1 MTVRL
6 VTDSTSYIDEIT
18 KEDLDIKTVH
28 LCVQFPDESFDETTR
43 PHEYIYKK
51 IAADNVIPTSSQ
63 PTLGQIYDVFREIV
77 ARGEEVLGIFL
88 SARMSGT
95 YDSALSARQMVMEE
109 FPQARIEVFD
119 SKTNCMAM
127 GIQVIEAAIAA
138 QAGKKME
145 DVIATARC
153 IREKI
158 RFYFVPASL
167 EYLIKGG
174 RIGGASALIGN
185 LLQIRPILYVND
197 GMTDVF
203 ERVRGTRRAINRML
217 NILSDDAKK
226 YGLKHLLVHHI
237 DADKQASE
245 LAEILS
251 RQYNRVVPA
260 FSIGPAIGLHVGP
273 GTVAIVYCLGSGT
286 NE

>member
-1 MTVRL
+1 L
-6 VTDSTSYIDEIT
+6 S
-18 KEDLDIKTVH
+18 
-28 LCVQFPDESFDETTR
+28 VQFPDESFDEFAR
-43 PHEYIYKK
+43 PNDYIYKK
-51 IAADNVIPTSSQ
+51 IDKGNVIPTSSQ
-63 PTLGQIYDVFREIV
+63 PTLGQICDVFREIV

-95 YDSALSARQMVMEE
+95 YTSALSARKIIMEE
-109 FPQARIEVFD
+109 YPQARIEVFD

-138 QAGKKME
+138 RSGKKME
-145 DVIATARC
+145 DVIETARH
-153 IREKI
+153 IRDKI

-217 NILSDDAKK
+217 SILSEDAGK

-237 DADKQASE
+237 NDYKQGEE
-245 LAEILS
+245 LANTLAGNIIAKFC
-251 RQYNRVVPA
+251 R
-260 FSIGPAIGLHVGP
+260 
-273 GTVAIVYCLGSGT
+273 CLLVR
-286 NE
+286 